1 MSQLTLL
8 ITWLLNVYLVIKHA
22 HCRITQCQK
31 KKGTKTVCPYTY
43 RCECAYFINK
53 NLGLWWDKHKDW
65 WSTTITSSSTHLN
78 YFPSLLWNS
87 GHITPQAHNLKST
100 EFRDLPP
107 DFRDKGRAEGL
118 PNFRYKES
126 VAQDLCGCH
135 LQYSWD
141 FDFILEAMSRG
152 IVKCCSKPGC
162 GYMDCNGFAS
172 MK

>member
-1 MSQLTLL
+1 MHTVGLHS
-8 ITWLLNVYLVIKHA
+8 A
-22 HCRITQCQK
+22 K
-31 KKGTKTVCPYTY
+31 KKKKKRKKDNVPLHLH
-43 RCECAYFINK
+43 CEGAYFNNK

-87 GHITPQAHNLKST
+87 GHITPQAYNLKST

-118 PNFRYKES
+118 PNFRYKEN

-135 LQYSWD
+135 LKYSWD

-152 IVKCCSKPGC
+152 IELFKAWMWLYGLQWICF
-162 GYMDCNGFAS
+162 YEIIQETNY
-172 MK
+172 